1 MIGVAVVV
9 CIQQKQVTGLWCVA
23 VRICVI
29 PCAAVAVLWYRA
41 CGYSCV
47 AQTEVCELGGPVI
60 PVWVVCPCTVA
71 SVAVDGLSILCHCVV
86 GCAFCVSGLGLSDGC
101 QVCTPVTCKCH
112 TAYCGLPYISIFY
125 VCIRIGVA
133 GKGMGVFLFAAD
145 QFFFITFCC
154 VAVAI
159 VFLLTT
165 DQLFLFLIT
174 FCCVVVSTFALLH
187 TAGKPFLCGIAAV
200 YFTMYMVRIC
210 IWAGQNLF
218 FCIAGFCV
226 LVTIG
231 FGSLTD
237 QSFHFSVT
245 GFRMLVG
252 SLALLLTTDQFV
264 LIAVLCMG
272 MLLFATVGIRL
283 CGQCREDQCI
293 DSTKNHQTGKDA
305 YCLLPALPPA
315 IL

>member
-1 MIGVAVVV
+1 
-9 CIQQKQVTGLWCVA
+9 
-23 VRICVI
+23 
-29 PCAAVAVLWYRA
+29 
-41 CGYSCV
+41 
-47 AQTEVCELGGPVI
+47 
-60 PVWVVCPCTVA
+60 
-71 SVAVDGLSILCHCVV
+71 
-86 GCAFCVSGLGLSDGC
+86 
-101 QVCTPVTCKCH
+101 
-112 TAYCGLPYISIFY
+112 
-125 VCIRIGVA
+125 
-133 GKGMGVFLFAAD
+133 MGVFLFAAD
-145 QFFFITFCC
+145 QLFFITFCC

-252 SLALLLTTDQFV
+252 SLSLLLSADQFF
-264 LIAVLCMG
+264 LIACICVG

-293 DSTKNHQTGKDA
+293 DSTKNHQTGKDT
-305 YCLLPALPPA
+305 YCLLPAFPPA

>member
-1 MIGVAVVV
+1 M
-9 CIQQKQVTGLWCVA
+9 
-23 VRICVI
+23 
-29 PCAAVAVLWYRA
+29 
-41 CGYSCV
+41 
-47 AQTEVCELGGPVI
+47 
-60 PVWVVCPCTVA
+60 
-71 SVAVDGLSILCHCVV
+71 DGLSILCHCVV

-101 QVCTPVTCKCH
+101 QVCPPVTCKCDA
-112 TAYCGLPYISIFY
+112 AYCGLPYISIFY

-165 DQLFLFLIT
+165 DQLFLCLIT
-174 FCCVVVSTFALLH
+174 LCCVVVSTFALLH
-187 TAGKPFLCGIAAV
+187 TAGKLFLCGIAAV

-264 LIAVLCMG
+264 LIAVLCVG
-272 MLLFATVGIRL
+272 MLLFATVDICL

-293 DSTKNHQTGKDA
+293 DRAENHQTGKDA
-305 YCLLPALPPA
+305 YCLLPAFPPA